1 MLMGFDILR
10 ELVQT
15 VILTGRVKGHQPVS
29 LLLIAPVERGKTSIV
44 LERPCKSAVALSDVT
59 GGGLREMC
67 KAHPE
72 ISHFVLTDLI
82 AVTSHKSSVA
92 KGTISMLNAMTEEG
106 LQGTAYP
113 GTVEF
118 YQAGKRAIIG
128 CLTTTLLADQ
138 RQWWHR
144 TGFASRMLPFGFDHP
159 EALQIRIHDAIAEGK
174 FEHSAT
180 SVPLNVPDGCIA
192 VRFTP
197 TTARIVRALAEHKG
211 KELHEI
217 GYRRHKQYRT
227 LVAAHA
233 LLRTWKRPITQIED
247 IHFLK
252 TIDPYISYTQTRLL

>member
-10 ELVQT
+10 ELIQT

-72 ISHFVLTDLI
+72 ISHFVLTDFV
-82 AVTSHKSSVA
+82 AVTSHKSFVA
-92 KGTISMLNAMTEEG
+92 KGTISMLNAITEEG

-128 CLTTTLLADQ
+128 CLTDRLAADQ
-138 RQWWHR
+138 RQWWSR

-159 EALQIRIHDAIAEGK
+159 EALRIRIHDAISEGK
-174 FEHSAT
+174 FEHT
-180 SVPLNVPDGCIA
+180 EVSVPLNIPDGCIA
-192 VRFTP
+192 VQFTP
-197 TTARIVRALAEHKG
+197 AVARVIRALAEHKG

-227 LVAAHA
+227 LAAAHA
-233 LLRTWKRPITQIED
+233 ILRTWKKPKVEMAD